1 MASAWISGDERRRVR
16 RWRCACA
23 CAAVFGLFAAAT
35 APQSGARDLADL
47 QRRAKV
53 LVEEQMEAER
63 IPGLSIALIDDQQ
76 LLWSAGFGYAD
87 VAARV
92 PARADTIYPTG
103 TLTMTLTA
111 AAVMQLADR
120 GALDPD
126 DAIERVLPEFSM
138 RHRQASA
145 PRITP
150 RQLMTHHAG
159 LPAMRLNGMWTRE
172 PESLE
177 RLVYRLREEYL
188 AGIPGEVHAPSH
200 LGYSVLGRMIE
211 VVSGRAFETY
221 MREELLAPL
230 GMRDSSF
237 RLADLERTRLA
248 KGYWRGHTETDTLP
262 VRDTP
267 AAGLYSTVNDLAR
280 FVQMLFAGG
289 ERAGRRMLGERTVR
303 DLWRA
308 QNERVELDLD
318 TRVGLGWRLSGI
330 RLKGAPRVV
339 WQYGSSPIGRGRMVV
354 LPESRLAVVVLG
366 NSSGGARALEKVSEE
381 ALAML
386 LEGRESPKQ
395 LAQLHEA
402 VPERGAVSGKEFAGH
417 YASMVGLV
425 TVTAEGARVRAAML
439 NKLFGLDPRPDGLYD
454 IDYRLLGFLPVS
466 FGVLKEV
473 SIQPARLNGQHY
485 AIVRY
490 RDHVLRFAQRFEPQ
504 PLTPAWQAR
513 LGEYHVTGK
522 DALLEL
528 IEMRPLRL
536 VHEDGVLFFRY
547 RWPGWLG
554 LVVQVPVRPVSDT
567 ELVLEGNG
575 WLMGETIRVVRAGG
589 EERLAYSGYEL
600 RRVRQ

>member
-1 MASAWISGDERRRVR
+1 MGALMPCRGRGGANSARALALGL
-16 RWRCACA
+16 
-23 CAAVFGLFAAAT
+23 GLFAVVAT
-35 APQSGARDLADL
+35 PDASARDLADL
-47 QRRAKV
+47 QRRAKA
-53 LVEEQMEAER
+53 LVEEQMEAEK
-63 IPGLSIALIDDQQ
+63 IPGLSIALVDDQQ
-76 LLWSAGFGYAD
+76 VLWSAGFGYAD
-87 VAARV
+87 VATRV
-92 PARADTIYPTG
+92 PAGADTIYPTG

-120 GALDPD
+120 GMVDPD
-126 DAIERVLPEFSM
+126 DGIERALPEFSM
-138 RHRQASA
+138 RHRLAST

-159 LPAMRLNGMWTRE
+159 LPAMRLNGMWTRK

-177 RLVYRLREEYL
+177 RLVSRLREEYL
-188 AGIPGEVHAPSH
+188 AGVPGEVHAPSH

-211 VVSGRAFETY
+211 VVSGQPFEAY
-221 MREELLAPL
+221 MRAELLARL

-237 RLADLERTRLA
+237 RLADLERARLA
-248 KGYWRGHTETDTLP
+248 KGYWRGQAETETLA

-280 FVQMLFAGG
+280 FVQMLFADG
-289 ERAGRRMLGERTVR
+289 EWGGRRIVSASTVR

-330 RLKGAPRVV
+330 RLNGAPRVV

-354 LPESRLAVVVLG
+354 LPESKLAVIVLG

-386 LEGRESPKQ
+386 LEGRESPKEAV
-395 LAQLHEA
+395 LVHAA
-402 VPERGAVSGKEFAGH
+402 VPERGAVSGEEFAGH

-439 NKLFGLDPRPDGLYD
+439 SKLFGLDPRPDGLYD
-454 IDYRLLGFLPVS
+454 IDYRLLGFLPIS

-473 SIQPARLNGQHY
+473 SIQPARLQGRRY

-490 RDHVLRFAQRFEPQ
+490 RDHVLRFAQHFEPV
-504 PLTPAWQAR
+504 PITPAWQTR
-513 LGEYHVTGK
+513 LGEYQVTGR
-522 DALLEL
+522 DALLDL
-528 IEMRPLRL
+528 IEMKPLRL
-536 VHEDGVLFFRY
+536 VHEDGVLYFRY

-575 WLMGETIRVVRAGG
+575 WLMGDTIRVVRMGG
-589 EERLAYSGYEL
+589 EERLIYSGYEL
-600 RRVRQ
+600 RRTGG